1 MGPLQSITP
10 LARQTTIG
18 MSHGS
23 VPPQLR
29 PVRFGNDSN
38 PVDKPGGPPPETPVD
53 SVQTGAADT
62 VPAAEKPSTEQAP
75 VAAPEPPKT
84 WWQRVRSFPS
94 TFRTVYKE
102 FKEYLKSDDA
112 TRAKGLFFK
121 RILPLMIGVCA
132 FIPGY
137 GLLIGILGTIP
148 SYFSGRYGARV
159 LEKLKDKAQ
168 TEDSSLMKQFSRI
181 DELLDNPQKA
191 KDPDELFNLVSRFI
205 EDALDIRM
213 FPALKKL
220 AVFIKPTKDNLLGKA
235 LMRYNRAALW
245 AKVNLEVAEAE
256 SVGGA
261 AWKGVKGGMHHFIVF
276 KLLPTI
282 GKFIENGSKFAPG
295 FLKPFFWVTG
305 WCLEWF
311 GLLKLGAD
319 MMMTSPEPAKP
330 AKA

>member
-18 MSHGS
+18 MSHGALLPK
-23 VPPQLR
+23 VRQ
-29 PVRFGNDSN
+29 VRFGNDTN
-38 PVDKPGGPPPETPVD
+38 PTDKPGGVPPEPPTD
-53 SVQTGAADT
+53 SIQTGAGDSGPPVEKA
-62 VPAAEKPSTEQAP
+62 PAP
-75 VAAPEPPKT
+75 APEPPKS
-84 WWQRVRSFPS
+84 WWQRIKSFPS
-94 TFRTVYKE
+94 AFRTVYQE

-148 SYFSGRYGARV
+148 SYFSGRYGASV
-159 LEKLKDKAQ
+159 LEKLKDKAKSD
-168 TEDSSLMKQFSRI
+168 DSSLMKQFARI

-213 FPALKKL
+213 FPALKRL
-220 AVFIKPTKDNLLGKA
+220 AVFVKPTKDNLLGKA

-261 AWKGVKGGMHHFIVF
+261 AWKGVKGGMHHFMVF

-295 FLKPFFWVTG
+295 ILKPVFWGMG

-319 MMMTSPEPAKP
+319 MMMSSPEPAKP